1 MKNIFKDIF
10 YINDDGDYI
19 QLLKENS
26 QEFIIKLYQNI
37 YENNE
42 PKLILNIINH
52 RYEIMKKCLDIAII
66 LESSPSIKIE
76 NKICFIEFLS
86 EIYVKFPNEIVLKIK

>member
-10 YINDDGDYI
+10 YINDDGDYFP
-19 QLLKENS
+19 LFKENS

-52 RYEIMKKCLDIAII
+52 IYEIMKKYVDIAIT

-76 NKICFIEFLS
+76 NKIC
-86 EIYVKFPNEIVLKIK
+86 

>member
-10 YINDDGDYI
+10 YINDDGDYFP
-19 QLLKENS
+19 LLKENS

-52 RYEIMKKCLDIAII
+52 IYEIMKKYVDIAIT

-76 NKICFIEFLS
+76 NKIC
-86 EIYVKFPNEIVLKIK
+86 